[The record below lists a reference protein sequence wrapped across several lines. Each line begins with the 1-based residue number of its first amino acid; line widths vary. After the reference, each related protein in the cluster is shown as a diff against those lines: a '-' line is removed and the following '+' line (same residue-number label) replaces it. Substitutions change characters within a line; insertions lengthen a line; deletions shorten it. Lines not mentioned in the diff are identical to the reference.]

1 MDLNPPLFFRF
12 ALNFIFME
20 EIRPK
25 TTASDEIDLSQ
36 LFRWIGKGFSN
47 FGQGILNFLAT
58 LRFTFFS
65 NKAFFG
71 LVILAGVSLGAF
83 YSEILSKKLYKSS
96 MIISCD
102 YLNNRILDNTVEKLN
117 LLCIEK
123 ERTGLANELNIDIAT
138 AKNIQE
144 FNARAFVS
152 EKDLVEIE
160 VLKEQLNNVAAEK
173 KDLVNK
179 IISKIEIENKNAFLI
194 EVTVLDPAIMKN
206 LETSL
211 VGYIRNNTF
220 IQNRIIA
227 NSKTLLERKSKLQ
240 RESRKL
246 DSLKAVL
253 FANYA
258 SMAKENNRPG
268 SNNVILSDKYLTNPL
283 DVFKQDLDIH
293 QQIQSIDYQLSV
305 KPDFEIVDGLTSFK
319 EPDSASLPKI
329 LAISFF
335 ISWILGYL
343 ILGLFKFDRYLAS
356 LSKAQE

>member
-1 MDLNPPLFFRF
+1 
-12 ALNFIFME
+12 ME
-20 EIRPK
+20 DNK
-25 TTASDEIDLSQ
+25 VKSTNSDEIDLSQ
-36 LFRWIGKGFSN
+36 LFRWIGNGFKN
-47 FGQGILNFLAT
+47 FGQGILNFLAG

-65 NKAFFG
+65 NKLFFG
-71 LVILAGVSLGAF
+71 IIIIGGLTLGAF
-83 YSEILSKKLYKSS
+83 YSELISKKLYKSS

-117 LLCIEK
+117 LLCGEK
-123 ERTGLANELNIDIAT
+123 ERTGLANELKIDIAT
-138 AKNIQE
+138 ALNIQE
-144 FNARAFVS
+144 FSARAFVS

-160 VLKEQLNNVAAEK
+160 VLKEQLNNVAEEK

-194 EVTVLDPAIMKN
+194 EVKVLDPAIIKN
-206 LETSL
+206 LEASL
-211 VGYIRNNTF
+211 VSYIRNNTF
-220 IQNRIIA
+220 VQNRIIA
-227 NSKTLLERKSKLQ
+227 NSKALLERKSKLQ

-293 QQIQSIDYQLSV
+293 QQIQGIDYQLSV
-305 KPDFEIVDGLTSFK
+305 KPDFEVVDGFTSFK
-319 EPDSASLPKI
+319 EPDSVSLPKV
-329 LAISFF
+329 LVISFF
-335 ISWILGYL
+335 ASWVLGYL

-356 LSKAQE
+356 LSKANE

>member
-1 MDLNPPLFFRF
+1 MDDNKVKST
-12 ALNFIFME
+12 N
-20 EIRPK
+20 
-25 TTASDEIDLSQ
+25 SDEIDLSQ

-47 FGQGILNFLAT
+47 FGQDVIKSIAN
-58 LRFTFFS
+58 LRHLFFK
-65 NKAFFG
+65 NKLFFG
-71 LVILAGVSLGAF
+71 SIIFVGMVSGTLL
-83 YSEILSKKLYKSS
+83 SEVFIDKQYASS

-117 LLCIEK
+117 LLCEEK

-144 FNARAFVS
+144 FSARAFVS

-160 VLKEQLNNVAAEK
+160 VLKEQLNNVAEEK
-173 KDLVNK
+173 KDLVAK

-194 EVTVLDPAIMKN
+194 EVKVLDPDIIKN
-206 LETSL
+206 LETAL
-211 VGYIRNNTF
+211 VNYIKNNSF
-220 IQNRIIA
+220 VQNRIKA
-227 NSKTLLERKSKLQ
+227 NALTLLERKSKLQ

-253 FANYA
+253 FDNYA

-283 DVFKQDLDIH
+283 DVFRQDLDIH
-293 QQIQSIDYQLSV
+293 QQIQGIDYQLSV

-319 EPDSASLPKI
+319 EPDSVSLPKV
-329 LAISFF
+329 LVISFF
-335 ISWILGYL
+335 SSWILGYL

-356 LSKAQE
+356 LSKEQA